1 MADNGAVFYV
11 LRSRQ
16 QAQRETL
23 SQILFRRKNEDKLDQ
38 PDNKKLARVLNLFD
52 LTSLGVGST
61 LGVGVYVLAG
71 IVANTL
77 AGPATVLSFVL
88 AAFAS
93 AISGLCY
100 AEFAARVTRAGSAY
114 VYSYVGVGEFVA
126 YMIGLNLILEYVIG
140 TASVA
145 KALSNYIDA
154 LLGYPIRTCM
164 MYLLPMNV
172 SFLAS
177 YPDILSFSLVLLL
190 SFLLSWGVRESAMI
204 NNLFTIVNLLTVGTV
219 VVSGLFK
226 INFHNWN
233 IPKQDIPMS
242 ANGGEGGFMPF
253 GWTGVTMG
261 AAKCFYGFIGF
272 DSIATTGEEAKNPK
286 RDIPLAIILSLIII
300 TFAYC
305 CTSSVLTLMWPYY
318 DQDIDAPFPY
328 VYNQLG
334 WTSMKIIVSSGA
346 IFAMFASLL
355 ASMFSMPR
363 ILMTMAEDGL
373 MFSMFSDTHPTLKTP
388 VTATLVSGLFAGI
401 ITMFLNLDQLM
412 NMMSIGTLLAY
423 TIVSV
428 CVLLLRYR
436 NDPNDDKFV
445 INQGDDEP
453 ETGGFVKMVER
464 YLNLSNV
471 DNCNE
476 DTERVATTLTV
487 LYFCTSALFSFVTA
501 QQECVKTTQ
510 QWCDEDDR
518 NATVF
523 QPGCVVNTNNATTPN
538 FEQECI
544 RNSIA
549 MYTSVI
555 LAIGL
560 VLLTYLLSRQPQSM
574 KKLSFKVPLVPLTPC
589 ISILLNFYLM
599 MQLDGNTW
607 IRFSI
612 WMIIGIFI
620 YVFYG
625 MNHSVEGLKRKGEP
639 KISQSSSVE
648 LKTSPPSSAEP
659 EYEYYTTHL

>member
-1 MADNGAVFYV
+1 MKMFGDSVTQ
-11 LRSRQ
+11 LCETLERK
-16 QAQRETL
+16 TL
-23 SQILFRRKNEDKLDQ
+23 SQILFRRKKEDVLDQ
-38 PDNKKLARVLNLFD
+38 PDAKKLARVLNLFD

-71 IVANTL
+71 IVAKTL

-100 AEFAARVTRAGSAY
+100 SEFAARVPRAGSAY
-114 VYSYVGVGEFVA
+114 VYSYVGVGEFIAFV
-126 YMIGLNLILEYVIG
+126 IGLNLILEYVIG

-154 LLGYPIRTCM
+154 LFGYPMKTCM
-164 MYLLPMNV
+164 TYIFPMNV
-172 SFLAS
+172 SFLAG
-177 YPDILSFSLVLLL
+177 YPDLLSFSLVVLL

-204 NNLFTIVNLLTVGTV
+204 NNVFTIVNLLTVGTV

-226 INFHNWN
+226 INFHNWS
-233 IPKQDIPMS
+233 ISKQDIPAS

-253 GWTGVTMG
+253 GWAGVTMG

-328 VYNQLG
+328 VYDQLG

-373 MFSMFSDTHPTLKTP
+373 MFSLFSDIHPTLKTP
-388 VTATLVSGLFAGI
+388 VKATLLSGLFAGI

-423 TIVSV
+423 TIVCV

-436 NDPNDDKFV
+436 NNSDGDEFV
-445 INQGDDEP
+445 KNQGNDEP
-453 ETGGFVKMVER
+453 ETGGFVNTVER
-464 YLNLSNV
+464 YLNLSNI
-471 DNCNE
+471 DNCNKE
-476 DTERVATTLTV
+476 TERVATTLAV
-487 LYFCTSALFSFVTA
+487 LYVCTSALFSFATV
-501 QQECVKTTQ
+501 QQECVVTIH
-510 QWCDEDDR
+510 QWCDESDS

-523 QPGCVVNTNNATTPN
+523 QPGCVVNTNNTNNTTTP
-538 FEQECI
+538 FEKECVG
-544 RNSIA
+544 NDIA

-560 VLLTYLLSRQPQSM
+560 VLLMYLLSRQPQSK
-574 KKLSFKVPLVPLTPC
+574 KKLSFKVPLVPLIPC
-589 ISILLNFYLM
+589 ISILMNVYLM
-599 MQLDGNTW
+599 MKLDLNTW

-612 WMIIGIFI
+612 WMIMGLFV

-625 MNHSVEGLKRKGEP
+625 MSHSVEGLKRKGEP
-639 KISQSSSVE
+639 KMSPSSSVE
-648 LKTSPPSSAEP
+648 LKTSPSSSAEP
-659 EYEYYTTHL
+659 VYEYYTTYL